1 MTQTAKSRAR
11 ISPKGEVS
19 TVVAA
24 GSAGA
29 TKTGRAARH
38 PSGSRNSFNEF
49 RKNVTSAQGA
59 ESWATARQVL
69 PANVKSWEE
78 NTMHLSR
85 RTVLG
90 GLATATTL
98 ASPSILRAQGREL
111 VMVGYGN
118 ESDAPLIAAG
128 EELGRRNPGISL
140 RVIGGLSAE
149 ALAQIKAARGDSPYD
164 LAVMGSPAIINALAE
179 DVLIPLDF
187 SKIPN
192 SGNVDPRF
200 MPYGY
205 NVGQPIW
212 FEGIGIAYD
221 TSKIANPA
229 TTWAGLWS
237 GDYNGRIGM
246 CRPQSNLG
254 LGVLAATCEAFGM
267 PQDDMAFALNKW
279 QELDPLVGR
288 SPPLLQQMIERGEVD
303 LAPLWHVNTA
313 LAAGSGLPIGYVK
326 VTEPGPLMLPTNIVH
341 FVNTAEG
348 TGDLVHEFA
357 DILLTEGIQKMA
369 GSAPIYFGTV
379 VKGIP
384 VAPEAAPYVPST
396 MAELDSTTSL
406 DWPIFAPLRGQTV
419 ETFDRM
425 FAA

>member
-1 MTQTAKSRAR
+1 MK
-11 ISPKGEVS
+11 
-19 TVVAA
+19 
-24 GSAGA
+24 
-29 TKTGRAARH
+29 
-38 PSGSRNSFNEF
+38 
-49 RKNVTSAQGA
+49 
-59 ESWATARQVL
+59 
-69 PANVKSWEE
+69 
-78 NTMHLSR
+78 LSR

-90 GLATATTL
+90 GLA
-98 ASPSILRAQGREL
+98 ASTVLSSPTILRAQSREL

-149 ALAQIKAARGDSPYD
+149 ALAQIKAARGNSPYD

-179 DVLIPLDF
+179 DVLVPLDF

-192 SGNVDPRF
+192 SKNVDPRF

-205 NVGQPIW
+205 DVGQPIW
-212 FEGIGIAYD
+212 FEGIGVAYD
-221 TSKIANPA
+221 TTKITTPP
-229 TTWAGLWS
+229 TTWEALW
-237 GDYNGRIGM
+237 GGEYNGRIGM

-254 LGVLAATCEAFGM
+254 LGVLAATCEAFGK
-267 PQDDMAFALNKW
+267 PQDDMTFALDKW
-279 QELDPLVGR
+279 KELDPLVGR

-326 VTEPGPLMLPTNIVH
+326 ITGPGPLMLPTNIVQ

-348 TGDLVHEFA
+348 TADLVTEFA
-357 DILLTEGIQKMA
+357 DILLQKNIQEMA

-379 VKGIP
+379 VEGIP
-384 VAPEAAPYVPST
+384 VPPEAAPYVPST
-396 MAELDSTTSL
+396 PAELDSTTSL
-406 DWPIFAPLRGQTV
+406 DWPAFAPLRGETV
-419 ETFDRM
+419 ETFDRI
-425 FAA
+425 FAG